1 MGMVFGF
8 LMVSLLLLGEQ
19 TFSKLSSNLVTG
31 EGKASYSM
39 FMMVNGI
46 VACCFFWLS
55 SGLKLAVNPVTL
67 AYAAAN
73 AATVAVSLVS
83 TLVAYRLVKI
93 AAVNILCSATTL
105 ISGLVFGYFV
115 FDESMNRTVIWK
127 MILMFL
133 SVGAIFLDERGKGEV
148 SENAVPNRKG
158 KITAALVGLIFVC
171 FSGTLI
177 GKSFA
182 VSERVTDEKTYFF
195 FTNVLLVLGAGVV
208 FTWQCIRQKGEL
220 RRSLQLLK
228 PLRLLYLS
236 GSTVCTNLS
245 GIIKIGLMAQM
256 AVSVYNP
263 MISAL
268 GVVVGVASSLVF
280 REKLGIF
287 AYIAAGFACAALII

>member
-1 MGMVFGF
+1 MRMVFGF

-46 VACCFFWLS
+46 VACCFFWLF

-93 AAVNILCSATTL
+93 LCSATTL
-105 ISGLVFGYFV
+105 ISGPVFGYFV
-115 FDESMNRTVIWK
+115 FDESMNRTVTWK

-195 FTNVLLVLGAGVV
+195 F
-208 FTWQCIRQKGEL
+208 
-220 RRSLQLLK
+220 
-228 PLRLLYLS
+228 
-236 GSTVCTNLS
+236 
-245 GIIKIGLMAQM
+245 
-256 AVSVYNP
+256 
-263 MISAL
+263 AL
-268 GVVVGVASSLVF
+268 NM
-280 REKLGIF
+280 
-287 AYIAAGFACAALII
+287 